1 MLISMLKAVNG
12 LPRVVVLGGGY
23 AGIEA
28 VQSLAGA
35 PVDLTLIDQRP
46 YQSQKT
52 RLWQLAVG
60 QPGEGTESLQAVADK
75 AGAQLQL
82 GEVGHIDPAAH
93 QVQLKDGQK
102 LGYDYLVVAL
112 GSTPGRPA
120 GEVLTLD
127 QPEDA
132 RKIRET
138 VRAQAQAALNN
149 GGSLPIVVVGGGATG
164 VEMAGIVHEVV
175 EQVNP
180 DLLSRLDLRLVHG
193 GRQLSGMPEEAARR
207 SAQALEKLGVK
218 LELGQRVA
226 RVSPGQVELES
237 GRTLPASCV
246 LWAAGTRAPALL
258 AELGP
263 TDRAGRLAV
272 NQQLTLPDHPDVF
285 IVGDA
290 ALVRCGDQ
298 TVPPNKRAAKQE
310 ADLAAANI
318 RNSLQGLPM
327 QAFQF
332 QDGKDWNHIG
342 PVDLTPEG

>member
-1 MLISMLKAVNG
+1 MIKAVNG

-28 VQSLAGA
+28 LQSLAGA
-35 PVDLTLIDQRP
+35 PVDVTLIDQKP

-60 QPGEGTESLQAVADK
+60 QQGEGTESLQALAEK
-75 AGAQLQL
+75 AGAHLRV
-82 GEVGHIDPAAH
+82 GEVGHIDPTAH
-93 QVQLKDGQK
+93 EVLLKDGQSV
-102 LGYDYLVVAL
+102 GYDYLVVAL

-120 GEVLTLD
+120 GEAPVLTLD

-132 RKIRET
+132 RKIRDT
-138 VRAQAQAALNN
+138 VRAQAQAALAGN
-149 GGSLPIVVVGGGATG
+149 GPLPIVVVGGGATG

-175 EQVNP
+175 EQVSP
-180 DLLSRLDLRLVHG
+180 ELLSRMDLRLVHG
-193 GRQLSGMPEEAARR
+193 GQQLSGMPEDAARR
-207 SAQALEKLGVK
+207 SAQALEKLGVR

-246 LWAAGTRAPALL
+246 LWAAGTKAPALL
-258 AELGP
+258 AELGQ

-290 ALVRCGDQ
+290 ALVRCGNQ

-310 ADLAAANI
+310 ADLAVANI
-318 RNSLQGLPM
+318 RKSLEGLPM
-327 QAFQF
+327 EPFQF

-342 PVDLTPEG
+342 PVDLTPAG

>member
-1 MLISMLKAVNG
+1 MIRSTTS

-28 VQSLAGA
+28 VQSLQGA
-35 PVDLTLIDQRP
+35 PVDVTLVDQRP

-60 QPGEGTESLQAVADK
+60 QQGEGTESLQTVTDK
-75 AGAQLQL
+75 AGAHLQL
-82 GEVGHIDPAAH
+82 GEVSHIDPAQH
-93 QVQLKDGQK
+93 QVQFKDGQS
-102 LGYDYLVVAL
+102 LDYDYLVVPL

-132 RKIRET
+132 RKIRDT
-138 VRAQAQAALNN
+138 VRAQAQKALDGN
-149 GGSLPIVVVGGGATG
+149 GPLPIVVVGGGATG

-175 EQVNP
+175 EQLSP
-180 DLLSRLDLRLVHG
+180 ELLQRMDLRLVHPG
-193 GRQLSGMPEEAARR
+193 PQLGGMPEEAARR
-207 SAQALEKLGVK
+207 SAAALEKLGVR
-218 LELGQRVA
+218 LELNQRVA
-226 RVSPGQVELES
+226 AVKPGQVELES
-237 GRTLPASCV
+237 GRSLPASCV
-246 LWAAGTRAPALL
+246 LWAAGTKAPALL

-272 NQQLTLPDHPDVF
+272 SPQLTLPDHPDVF

-298 TVPPNKRAAKQE
+298 QVPPNKRAAKQE
-310 ADLAAANI
+310 ADLAVANI
-318 RNSLQGLPM
+318 RKSLEGQPM
-327 QAFQF
+327 ESFQF
-332 QDGKDWNHIG
+332 VDGKDWNHIG
-342 PVDLTPEG
+342 PVEL

>member
-1 MLISMLKAVNG
+1 MIRSNP

-28 VQSLAGA
+28 VQSLADA
-35 PVDLTLIDQRP
+35 PVDVTLVNQRP

-60 QPGEGTESLQAVADK
+60 QPGEGTESLQALTEK
-75 AGAQLQL
+75 TGAHLRL
-82 GEVGHIDPAAH
+82 GEVSHIDTAAH
-93 QVQLKDGQK
+93 QVQFQGGDSLN
-102 LGYDYLVVAL
+102 YDYLVVAL
-112 GSTPGRPA
+112 GSTPARPA
-120 GEVLTLD
+120 AEVLTLD

-132 RKIRET
+132 RQIRET
-138 VRAQAQAALNN
+138 VTAQAQKALNGN
-149 GGSLPIVVVGGGATG
+149 GPLPIVVVGGGATG

-175 EQVNP
+175 EQVSP
-180 DLLSRLDLRLVHG
+180 ELLPRLDLRLVHSG
-193 GRQLSGMPEEAARR
+193 QQLGGMPEEAAQR
-207 SAQALEKLGVK
+207 SAQALQKLGVQ

-226 RVSPGQVELES
+226 QVRPGEVELES
-237 GRTLPASCV
+237 GRTLPAACV
-246 LWAAGTRAPALL
+246 LWAAGTKAPALL
-258 AELGP
+258 AELGQ

-272 NQQLTLPDHPDVF
+272 NPELSLPDHPEVF

-310 ADLAAANI
+310 ADLAVANI
-318 RNSLQGLPM
+318 RKSLQGLPM
-327 QAFQF
+327 EPFQF

-342 PVDLTPEG
+342 PVEL